1 MQLAAVSVL
10 PVMMSSCLHM
20 WLHLDYFA
28 IDSVSLAVSI
38 LASYPCR
45 LRFNYLAVGSV
56 SPAAPYLCRLRFDHL
71 AIGGASPVAPRFAVG
86 SVSPAAPY
94 LCRLRFDHL
103 AVGGV
108 SLAAPWFAVGSV
120 SPAAPRLY
128 LYWQAISA
136 GCGLTTLPSAV
147 FLRLRFSYTILLLA
161 TLASVQQSN
170 HRNGQRLVAMFSQMH
185 RAQ

>member
-45 LRFNYLAVGSV
+45 LRFNYL
-56 SPAAPYLCRLRFDHL
+56 
-71 AIGGASPVAPRFAVG
+71 AVG